1 MSTVYHTKM
10 IWPPHVRA
18 LILAFQPPWWIDVT
32 YEDLA
37 KLDMLDEM
45 WYTMEEYCDD
55 NFPAECF
62 EDVPF
67 DPL

>member
-1 MSTVYHTKM
+1 M

-32 YEDLA
+32 YEELEELDL
-37 KLDMLDEM
+37 LEDDGM
-45 WYTMEEYCDD
+45 TMQEYWDD
-55 NFPAECF
+55 KYPPENWEY
-62 EDVPF
+62 VPF